1 MAAEELLLYGA
12 GPALKRRLVGMLFL
26 GLLRLQNGLNG
37 GEIFAGGLGIAHE
50 RSAKYRLDAGRTNGD
65 CLQRNLPLG
74 LAIDPAFADSIA
86 PFPPLRHHQEK

>member
-1 MAAEELLLYGA
+1 VAAEELLLYGA

-50 RSAKYRLDAGRTNGD
+50 RSAKYRLDGGRTNGD
-65 CLQRNLPLG
+65 CLQRNLP
-74 LAIDPAFADSIA
+74 
-86 PFPPLRHHQEK
+86 